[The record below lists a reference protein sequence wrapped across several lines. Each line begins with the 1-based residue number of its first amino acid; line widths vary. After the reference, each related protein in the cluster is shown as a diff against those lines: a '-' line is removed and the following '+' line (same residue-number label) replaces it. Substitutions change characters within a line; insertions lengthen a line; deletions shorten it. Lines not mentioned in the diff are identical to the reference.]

1 VESDR
6 SNGGP
11 GTAGPSVSICI
22 CTFRRPHG
30 LARLLRSLS
39 GLDPATPAHEIIVV
53 DNDEGR
59 TGEAVVR
66 RSRAEGLGVEYLVEP
81 RRGLARARNRL
92 VEAARGEFIAFIDDD
107 EEADP
112 RWLVELMDA
121 TLRHGA
127 DGGVG
132 PVIPRFPDST
142 PRWMIDGGFFD
153 RERPPTGTILTWR
166 QARTGNCLVRRSLL
180 VALPGPFNLAFDRSG
195 GEDSD
200 MFVRLITDGAR
211 LVAADSALVHEH
223 LSRDRTSK
231 GWLLRRW
238 FRIAMGTERI
248 LLADGSIPA
257 SHVESVKTLGRG
269 LWWAVVGGAV
279 FAVSRTRGM
288 RLLRRAARQ
297 FGRLAERCGLTYHHY
312 ASDSWS

>member
-1 VESDR
+1 MESDR
-6 SNGGP
+6 SKDAQR
-11 GTAGPSVSICI
+11 TTRPSVSICI
-22 CTFRRPHG
+22 CTFRRPQG
-30 LARLLRSLS
+30 LARLLRSLA
-39 GLDPATPAHEIIVV
+39 GLDPATPSHEILVV

-59 TGEAVVR
+59 TGEAVVGQ
-66 RSRAEGLGVEYLVEP
+66 SRAEGLGVEYLVEP

-112 RWLVELMDA
+112 CWLAELMEA

-166 QARTGNCLVRRSLL
+166 QSRTGNCLVRRSLL
-180 VALPGPFNLAFDRSG
+180 AALPGPFNLAFDRSG

-200 MFVRLITDGAR
+200 MFIRLIAGGAR
-211 LVAADSALVHEH
+211 VVAADSALVYEH
-223 LSRDRTSK
+223 LSPDRARK

-238 FRIAMGTERI
+238 FRIAMGSERI
-248 LLADGSIPA
+248 LLADESVPA
-257 SHVESVKTLGRG
+257 SRFATVKCLGRG

-279 FAVSRTRGM
+279 FAFSRIHGM
-288 RLLRRAARQ
+288 RFLRRAARQ
-297 FGRLAERCGLTYHHY
+297 FGRLAERCGFTYHHY
-312 ASDSWS
+312 ASDSWN